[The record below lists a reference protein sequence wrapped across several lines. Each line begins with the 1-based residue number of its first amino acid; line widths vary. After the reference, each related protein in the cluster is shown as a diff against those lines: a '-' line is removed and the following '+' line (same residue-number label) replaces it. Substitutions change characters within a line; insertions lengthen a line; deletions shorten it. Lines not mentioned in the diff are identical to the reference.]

1 MAERSLA
8 LMCAIT
14 ASRLAIGMTPDDA
27 TALAATRKRRA
38 PTAAGPFLNAECK
51 RNIDMEIKA
60 KIVNAKPPKSKS
72 AQMREIAQTIV
83 GNPERAVFLD
93 NFNDVH
99 QFGKI
104 LRGLGCKASWRKQHS
119 GGWLVWALQKS
130 S

>member
-1 MAERSLA
+1 
-8 LMCAIT
+8 
-14 ASRLAIGMTPDDA
+14 
-27 TALAATRKRRA
+27 
-38 PTAAGPFLNAECK
+38 
-51 RNIDMEIKA
+51 MEIKA

-72 AQMREIAQTIV
+72 AQMREIAQAIV

>member
-1 MAERSLA
+1 
-8 LMCAIT
+8 
-14 ASRLAIGMTPDDA
+14 
-27 TALAATRKRRA
+27 
-38 PTAAGPFLNAECK
+38 
-51 RNIDMEIKA
+51 MEIKA

-104 LRGLGCKASWRKQHS
+104 LRGLIFPQKKRIEICKLEINRY
-119 GGWLVWALQKS
+119 
-130 S
+130 